1 MWLRLIL
8 FVASLYAPP
17 SAVRGEGTTMSD
29 KLDPILASLFETATS
44 DERGHAIMIVVAVR
58 RPADGDMLRALAA
71 RGFTSRLVVGTMLTG
86 TVEIGKIQ
94 ALADYAEIVRLEGH
108 IPTQRGQTRRAS
120 GSSGYWLQSDPASGR
135 R

>member
-1 MWLRLIL
+1 MNHAECVGCVMWLRLIL

-29 KLDPILASLFETATS
+29 KLDPILASLCETATS

-71 RGFTSRLVVGTMLTG
+71 RGCRSSAINSAFHKSCSYLVNNFSASATSLDGLRFSACASLKIVV
-86 TVEIGKIQ
+86 
-94 ALADYAEIVRLEGH
+94 IVG
-108 IPTQRGQTRRAS
+108 
-120 GSSGYWLQSDPASGR
+120 WF
-135 R
+135 